1 MTDHLRFR
9 LLAAESVDTV
19 LPVADATE
27 LARHLEGC
35 TTCMA
40 ELRALRS
47 DHRRLGD
54 LGPMDVPTGMR
65 QAVLL
70 RARHGDRPRPW
81 LLLAAAM
88 LLLLALGAALLAAGA
103 ILRTNRIQ
111 LTQAWQAI
119 PADALGSGASA
130 SRIRAITSTGAGF
143 FAVGSAG
150 GKAAVWWSEDGRA
163 WLVSTDLPDGDGAEL
178 AVVEVG
184 GPGLIAAGRSGR
196 AAAIWVSG
204 DGRTWRAAGPA
215 ADVADLSINAL
226 AQGPLGWLAIGAG
239 LGQRGTSGVAVS
251 SADGERWTRTDPPDE
266 RGRPIPPLLTGGA
279 MPDGRWAVVTSLE
292 SGGSSNT
299 YASIDGLTWT
309 VAPELAPMNGLGGFV
324 SFRDRIVAFN
334 LRSTLVR
341 SSPDAVAWSEGFIP
355 ADPGE
360 AIETIT
366 VLRTDQV
373 ALLGTGRSGPLVL
386 RSSDAQAWT
395 RDAIP
400 GEAARSTAYD
410 MAALGRVE
418 VVVGIRD
425 GVSAIWIRER

>member
-1 MTDHLRFR
+1 MTDHMRFR

-35 TTCMA
+35 PTCLA
-40 ELRALRS
+40 ELQAMRS

-54 LGPMDVPTGMR
+54 LGSMDVPVEMR
-65 QAVLL
+65 QAILL

-81 LLLAAAM
+81 LLLAAAA
-88 LLLLALGAALLAAGA
+88 LLLVALGAALLVAGA

-111 LTQAWQAI
+111 LTLDWQAI

-130 SRIRAITSTGAGF
+130 SRIRAITSTAAGF

-163 WLVSTDLPDGDGAEL
+163 WFASTDLPDGDGAEL
-178 AVVEVG
+178 AAVELG

-196 AAAIWVSG
+196 GPAIWVSA
-204 DGRTWRAAGPA
+204 DGRTWRPA
-215 ADVADLSINAL
+215 DPASDTTDLSINTI
-226 AQGPLGWLAIGAG
+226 AQGPLGWLAIGTG
-239 LGQRGTSGVAVS
+239 LGPRGTSGVAVA
-251 SADGERWTRTDPPDE
+251 SADGERWTRADPID
-266 RGRPIPPLLTGGA
+266 RGRPIPPLQTGGA
-279 MPDGRWAVVTSLE
+279 MPDGRWAVVTLFE
-292 SGGSSNT
+292 AGDT
-299 YASIDGLTWT
+299 YTSTDGLVWT
-309 VAPELAPMNGLGGFV
+309 AAPELREMGGLGGFV
-324 SFRDRIVAFN
+324 PFRDRIVAFN
-334 LRSTLVR
+334 LRSTTVR
-341 SSPDAVAWSEGFIP
+341 RSLDAVAWSEVSIP
-355 ADPGE
+355 ADSTE
-360 AIETIT
+360 EIETIT
-366 VLRTDQV
+366 VLRTDEV

-400 GEAARSTAYD
+400 GGAARSTAYD

>member
-1 MTDHLRFR
+1 MTDHMRFR

-40 ELRALRS
+40 ELQALRS

-54 LGPMDVPTGMR
+54 LGSMDVPAEMR
-65 QAVLL
+65 EAVLL
-70 RARHGDRPRPW
+70 RARHGNRPRPW
-81 LLLAAAM
+81 LLLAAAA
-88 LLLLALGAALLAAGA
+88 LVLLAMGAALLVAGA
-103 ILRTNRIQ
+103 ILRTNRLQ
-111 LTQAWQAI
+111 LTEAWQAI

-150 GKAAVWWSEDGRA
+150 GRAAVWWSEDGRA
-163 WLVSTDLPDGDGAEL
+163 WFLSTDLPDGEGAEL
-178 AVVEVG
+178 AAIEVG

-196 AAAIWVSG
+196 ATAIWVSA
-204 DGRTWRAAGPA
+204 DGRTWRPA
-215 ADVADLSINAL
+215 DPASDVADLSINTI
-226 AQGPLGWLAIGAG
+226 AQGPLGWLAIGSG
-239 LGQRGTSGVAVS
+239 LGPRGTSGVVVV
-251 SADGERWTRTDPPDE
+251 SADGERWTRTDPLE
-266 RGRPIPPLLTGGA
+266 NGNPILPLQTGGA
-279 MPDGRWAVVTSLE
+279 MPDGRWAVVTHLAAE
-292 SGGSSNT
+292 GASGT
-299 YASIDGLTWT
+299 YASIDGLAWT
-309 VAPELAPMNGLGGFV
+309 AAPELGAMNGLGGIV
-324 SFRDRIVAFN
+324 PFRDRLVAFN
-334 LRSTLVR
+334 LRSTTVR
-341 SSPDAVAWSEGFIP
+341 WSRDAVAWSEASIP
-355 ADPGE
+355 ADSTE

-366 VLRTDQV
+366 VLHTDEV
-373 ALLGTGRSGPLVL
+373 ALLGTGRSGPLVF

-400 GEAARSTAYD
+400 GEAGRSTGYD